1 MCWRRRRWRS
11 ARCGCR
17 RRHGCR
23 PPSVAHGC
31 AWCSRRGRWQRRPS
45 RLASG
50 WRMRK
55 ARRGLCLVS
64 SSAARVQ
71 GAARGRLARRLARRA
86 RRAIVSLQSAARRAR
101 AYAVSRVPPRWC
113 SVWRAPKPRA
123 HSPQAALSRAPRR
136 DLQAACG
143 RKARAVR
150 HASPAGARRRRP
162 SWPQRHR
169 KAAGRAADA
178 PHALDDPA
186 DPGAHA
192 GAAHP
197 IPGVQAHAAPR
208 RDCVSR
214 REGAAESKL
223 TDKCLSALG
232 HCAGPARRGGC

>member
-55 ARRGLCLVS
+55 ARRGLCLAS

-113 SVWRAPKPRA
+113 SVWRVREPRA
-123 HSPQAALSRAPRR
+123 HSPAGCALSRTSPRSPSCMR
-136 DLQAACG
+136 PQSSCSASRVAG
-143 RKARAVR
+143 RR
-150 HASPAGARRRRP
+150 SAGDGRRRP
-162 SWPQRHR
+162 SWPQRLES
-169 KAAGRAADA
+169 GRPCGGCA
-178 PHALDDPA
+178 
-186 DPGAHA
+186 
-192 GAAHP
+192 
-197 IPGVQAHAAPR
+197 
-208 RDCVSR
+208 S
-214 REGAAESKL
+214 
-223 TDKCLSALG
+223 
-232 HCAGPARRGGC
+232 CAG